1 MRGRPRTV
9 IHPVAPYTRG
19 VVPHMRGVPVKS
31 EGNNPYLVTE
41 TPTVWPAAGRNP
53 YLVAL
58 PFDIGLVRSRAGF
71 PSLPELSEGVLEAV
85 NF

>member
-1 MRGRPRTV
+1 
-9 IHPVAPYTRG
+9 
-19 VVPHMRGVPVKS
+19 MRGVPVKS
-31 EGNNPYLVTE
+31 EGNNLYLVTE